1 MIAPRDFATA
11 TSGRVSSVS
20 YLLCP
25 NALAHPVGVRFESHR
40 RGRRMGRWRSQVP
53 QSGELHSVPA
63 PDCLE
68 PGPET
73 RDAGAVE
80 ELRGEPSEL
89 VARAPGRTGG
99 ASLHDRLDRR
109 LPASHLRHLTDQL
122 VDVERVQGLGRTPET
137 ELARSRAFL
146 PAYPSET
153 VGRRIFRAA
162 MTLWNREATTTSA
175 SAISVMMPS
184 RLSAL
189 LTDTPAPGARP
200 RRPAS
205 AISSARARSA
215 RSPITR
221 VTVRPSSTS
230 RVTSCAM
237 CST

>member
-80 ELRGEPSEL
+80 DLRGEPSEL
-89 VARAPGRTGG
+89 VAELFVEPAECL
-99 ASLHDRLDRR
+99 LHDRRDRR
-109 LPASHLRHLTDQL
+109 LPASCLRHLTDQE
-122 VDVERVQGLGRTPET
+122 VDVERVEGLIQPLET
-137 ELARSRAFL
+137 ELVKESPVLAGVPERD
-146 PAYPSET
+146 
-153 VGRRIFRAA
+153 GRRRILRAA

-189 LTDTPAPGARP
+189 LTDTRVPAVSGRAAPRDRRSP
-200 RRPAS
+200 RRGRGRRDP
-205 AISSARARSA
+205 
-215 RSPITR
+215 RSP
-221 VTVRPSSTS
+221 
-230 RVTSCAM
+230 A
-237 CST
+237 